1 MKRLIMMAAAVAMGS
16 LFADETYIE
25 SDGTQAINTGYYI
38 NAKTKI
44 EIDFQM
50 TENTSQGRLWGQ
62 NGTGCGNMAVVY
74 FIKGEEVEGEPSA
87 FTVENLPVGTAIIL
101 R

>member
-1 MKRLIMMAAAVAMGS
+1 MKRLIMMAPAVAMGS

-50 TENTSQGRLWGQ
+50 TENTSQGRLGGQ
-62 NGTGCGNMAVVY
+62 NGTGCGNMAVAY

-87 FTVENLPVGTAIIL
+87 FTVENLPVGAAIIL

>member
-38 NAKTKI
+38 NAL
-44 EIDFQM
+44 
-50 TENTSQGRLWGQ
+50 GRHRARQLRSSGL
-62 NGTGCGNMAVVY
+62 
-74 FIKGEEVEGEPSA
+74 
-87 FTVENLPVGTAIIL
+87 LPVSKVDLWIDSIS
-101 R
+101 